1 MNASLL
7 TILTQFGGLGV
18 LAMFAWVLLKST
30 LKQQEKLGKLL
41 ENHLTKLLER
51 QELTNAL
58 LSALVA
64 ELKAHRVEAAG
75 HYTEFKSWSK
85 MGQPK

>member
-51 QELTNAL
+51 QELTNTL
-58 LSALVA
+58 LGALVA
-64 ELKAHRVEAAG
+64 EIKAHRTEAAE
-75 HYTEFKSWSK
+75 HYIEFKSWSK